1 MKICIEETIYT
12 GTAIEILAQFRALHF
27 DADTFA
33 DIEGYIRYM
42 QSTIRRMTDRPC
54 VLPEGST
61 EKRAAA
67 LIHVLNEIGALELLE
82 ES

>member
-1 MKICIEETIYT
+1 MKICIEETIYS
-12 GTAIEILAQFRALHF
+12 GSPSQILTQLRALHF

-33 DIEGYIRYM
+33 GVEGYIRYM
-42 QSTIRRMTDRPC
+42 QNTIRRMTELPC
-54 VLPEGST
+54 ELPEGST

-67 LIHVLNEIGALELLE
+67 LIHVLHEIGALELLE